1 MRKTENLHTE
11 EVAHRKI
18 ATTMHTKCKVCKVF
32 IFRTIKKPKSLK
44 FDQNII

>member
-18 ATTMHTKCKVCKVF
+18 ATTMHTKFENLLGLGRGRHC
-32 IFRTIKKPKSLK
+32 IFCA
-44 FDQNII
+44 